1 MLIWSVLNLR
11 EACECFDWYRGL
23 PLVLVLGIELK
34 ASFLYVLA
42 GNYTSSCLLLR
53 KFRVSCDNLK
63 KKVGCFLTARTRV
76 KVTSNACVDLVEKTF
91 TLNFQCLSV
100 LRLTQISALNW
111 HGYSQS
117 ELLVPGIWYPLVVST
132 GTDCVHIVKA
142 TLRVVNSI
150 QLLFGWNCFVNRIH
164 QTTHYLFLL
173 NLVFIRRCYFPETF
187 PPTD

>member
-1 MLIWSVLNLR
+1 VLIWSVLNLR

-100 LRLTQISALNW
+100 LRLTQISGRWWRTPLIPTLGRQRQANFRVRGQPGL
-111 HGYSQS
+111 QS
-117 ELLVPGIWYPLVVST
+117 EFQDSQGYTEKPCLEKTNDWHKSVSSK
-132 GTDCVHIVKA
+132 H
-142 TLRVVNSI
+142 
-150 QLLFGWNCFVNRIH
+150 
-164 QTTHYLFLL
+164 
-173 NLVFIRRCYFPETF
+173 
-187 PPTD
+187 